1 MAGSA
6 GKRLTISCLQWYRV
20 LCAAKDGELAL
31 QGQAGAEMIEL
42 LQVVK
47 GERPSYNVGQMSLL
61 EKINETADLRRLP
74 LEQLETVSDEIRKYI
89 LETMSRIGGH
99 TGASLGAIELAV
111 ALHYAFDTP
120 RDRLVWDVG
129 HQAYAH
135 KILTGRRE
143 LLPTIKQYGGI
154 SGFLRRDESEYDTFG
169 AGHAS
174 TSLSAALGM
183 AIARDRKGEDH
194 HVVALIGDASLAG
207 GMAMEAINQAGHL
220 KTRLIVVLNDNE
232 MSIAPAV
239 GALTGYLNRIR
250 GAQGYH
256 RFKDEVEETLLAI
269 PSLGERLHHA
279 AKAMKDAIAAAVLPG
294 ALVSELGFKYIG
306 YVDGHN
312 PRALVAALR
321 EAKQVK
327 DGPVIVH
334 ALTTKGKGYPQAEKD
349 YYRWHATGPF
359 DLKTGKAVKSAAKAP
374 TYTSVFGKTLCELME
389 KDPKIVALTAAMP
402 DGTGVCDALERFPD
416 RSFDVGIAEQH
427 CVTFAAG
434 MSCEGLKPVCA
445 IYSTFLQRAFDQLVH
460 DVCIQ
465 NLNVKFCLDR
475 GGIAGGDGPTHHGLL
490 DIAYLRG
497 VPNIIVMAPKDEGEM
512 RDMMLTLVEHEG
524 PAAMRYPRGNGV
536 GASIDREPE
545 LLEIGKGEILRD
557 GGEIAI
563 VAYGSMVHPSLQ
575 AAENL
580 SREGIETTVV
590 NARFVKPLDAQ
601 LLLALARTKR
611 LIVTVEEAYLAGGFG
626 SAVLELLEENGLQD
640 KVRVVRMG
648 IPDRLVTHGDPKL
661 LLAKYGLDTDGIF
674 TRVRESIEVLDD
686 RRAKPQ
692 KVGS

>member
-1 MAGSA
+1 M
-6 GKRLTISCLQWYRV
+6 V
-20 LCAAKDGELAL
+20 AL
-31 QGQAGAEMIEL
+31 QYRSQKKTSA
-42 LQVVK
+42 QN
-47 GERPSYNVGQMSLL
+47 NVFMSLL
-61 EKINETADLRRLP
+61 QNINSPADLRLLRSEDL
-74 LEQLETVSDEIRKYI
+74 QTVADEIRQYI

-99 TGASLGAIELAV
+99 TGASLGAVELAV

-120 RDRLVWDVG
+120 YDRLVWDVG

-135 KILTGRRE
+135 KILTGRRD
-143 LLPTIKQYGGI
+143 LLPTIKQYGGV
-154 SGFLRRDESEYDTFG
+154 SGFLRRDESAYDTFG

-174 TSLSAALGM
+174 TSISAALGM
-183 AIARDRKGEDH
+183 AIARDRKGEQH

-250 GAQGYH
+250 ESQGYH
-256 RFKDEVEETLLAI
+256 RFKEEVEETLLAI
-269 PSLGERLHHA
+269 PSLGGRLHHA
-279 AKAMKDAIAAAVLPG
+279 AKTMKDAIAAAVLPG

-312 PRALVAALR
+312 PSALVAALR
-321 EAKQVK
+321 EAQQVK

-334 ALTTKGKGYPQAEKD
+334 ALTTKGKGYPTAESD

-359 DLKTGKAVKSAAKAP
+359 DLATGKPIKSAAKAP
-374 TYTSVFGKTLCELME
+374 TYTAVFGKTLCQLME
-389 KDPKIVALTAAMP
+389 KNEQVVALTAAMP
-402 DGTGVCDALERFPD
+402 DGTGVCEALEKFPK
-416 RSFDVGIAEQH
+416 RAFDVGIAEQH

-434 MSCEGLKPVCA
+434 MSCEGLIPVCA

-465 NLNVKFCLDR
+465 DLNVKFCLDR

-490 DIAYLRG
+490 DIAYLRA

-512 RDMMLTLVEHEG
+512 RDMMLTMIEHVG

-536 GASIDREPE
+536 GVSIERDPQP
-545 LLEIGKGEILRD
+545 LEIGKGEILRD

-563 VAYGSMVHPSLQ
+563 VAYGSMVHPSLE
-575 AAENL
+575 AAEHL
-580 SREGIETTVV
+580 AKDGIEATVV
-590 NARFVKPLDAQ
+590 NARFVKPLDAE
-601 LLLALARTKR
+601 LLLALARTRR
-611 LIVTVEEAYLAGGFG
+611 LIVTVEEAYVAGGFG

-640 KVRVVRMG
+640 KLRLVRMG
-648 IPDRLVTHGDPKL
+648 IPDRLITHGDAKL
-661 LLAKYGLDTDGIF
+661 LLAKYGLDADGVY
-674 TRVRESIEVLDD
+674 TRVKESIEVLED
-686 RRAKPQ
+686 RRARRQ
-692 KVGS
+692 KV

>member
-1 MAGSA
+1 M
-6 GKRLTISCLQWYRV
+6 R
-20 LCAAKDGELAL
+20 E
-31 QGQAGAEMIEL
+31 
-42 LQVVK
+42 
-47 GERPSYNVGQMSLL
+47 MSLL
-61 EKINETADLRRLP
+61 ENINSSADLRRL
-74 LEQLETVSDEIRKYI
+74 EVAQLPDVAGEIRQYI

-135 KILTGRRE
+135 KILTGRRD

-183 AIARDRKGEDH
+183 AIARDKKGEHH

-250 GAQGYH
+250 TAQGYH
-256 RFKDEVEETLLAI
+256 RFKDEVEETLLSI

-279 AKAMKDAIAAAVLPG
+279 AKTVKDAIAAAVLPG

-321 EAKQVK
+321 EAKQIK

-334 ALTTKGKGYPQAEKD
+334 ALTTKGKGHPQAEKD

-359 DLKTGKAVKSAAKAP
+359 DLATGKAIKSAAKAP
-374 TYTSVFGKTLCELME
+374 TYTAVFGSTLCQLME
-389 KDPKIVALTAAMP
+389 KDPKVVALTAAMP
-402 DGTGVCDALERFPD
+402 DGTGVCEALERFPD

-434 MSCEGLKPVCA
+434 MSVEGLKPVCA
-445 IYSTFLQRAFDQLVH
+445 IYSTFLQRGFDQLVH

-490 DIAYLRG
+490 DIAYLRS

-512 RDMMLTLVEHEG
+512 RDMMLTMLEHNG

-536 GASIDREPE
+536 GADIERDPQVV
-545 LLEIGKGEILRD
+545 EIGKGEILRD

-563 VAYGSMVHPSLQ
+563 IAYGSMVHPSLH
-575 AAENL
+575 AAQNL
-580 SREGIETTVV
+580 AKEGIETSVV
-590 NARFVKPLDAQ
+590 NARFVKPLDAS

-611 LIVTVEEAYLAGGFG
+611 LLVTVEEAYLAGGFG

-661 LLAKYGLDTDGIF
+661 LLAKYGLDADGIY
-674 TRVRESIEVLDD
+674 TRVKDSIDVLDE

-692 KVGS
+692 KVSS

>member
-1 MAGSA
+1 MPN
-6 GKRLTISCLQWYRV
+6 T
-20 LCAAKDGELAL
+20 
-31 QGQAGAEMIEL
+31 
-42 LQVVK
+42 
-47 GERPSYNVGQMSLL
+47 MSLI
-61 EKINETADLRRLP
+61 ESINSPADLRRLQP
-74 LEQLETVSDEIRKYI
+74 DQLQTVADEIRTYI
-89 LETMSRIGGH
+89 LETMSRVGGH
-99 TGASLGAIELAV
+99 TGASLGAVELAV

-120 RDRLVWDVG
+120 HDRLVWDVG

-135 KILTGRRE
+135 KILTGRRDS
-143 LLPTIKQYGGI
+143 LPTIKQYGGI

-183 AIARDRKGEDH
+183 AIARDRKDEDH

-220 KTRLIVVLNDNE
+220 KSRLIVVLNDNE

-250 GAQGYH
+250 GAHGYH
-256 RFKDEVEETLLAI
+256 RFKDEVEEKLLAI
-269 PSLGERLHHA
+269 PSVGERLHHA
-279 AKAMKDAIAAAVLPG
+279 AKTMKDVIAAAVLPG

-312 PRALVAALR
+312 TRALVAALR
-321 EAKQVK
+321 EAKQIK

-334 ALTTKGKGYPQAEKD
+334 ALTTKGKGFPGADTD

-359 DLKTGKAVKSAAKAP
+359 DLKTGKAVSSSAKAP
-374 TYTSVFGKTLCELME
+374 TYTSVFGDVLCELMA
-389 KDPKIVALTAAMP
+389 KDSQIVALTAAMP
-402 DGTGVCDALERFPD
+402 DGTGVCKALEKFPE

-434 MSCEGLKPVCA
+434 LSCEGLKPVCA
-445 IYSTFLQRAFDQLVH
+445 IYSTFLQRGFDQLVH

-475 GGIAGGDGPTHHGLL
+475 GGIAGGDGQTHHGLL
-490 DIAYLRG
+490 DIAYLRA
-497 VPNIIVMAPKDEGEM
+497 VPNIVLMAPKDEGEM
-512 RDMMLTLVEHEG
+512 RDMLFTMTEHHG

-536 GASIDREPE
+536 GVPLDREPQ
-545 LLEIGKGEILRD
+545 LLEIGKAEILRD
-557 GGEIAI
+557 GGEVAI
-563 VAYGSMVHPSLQ
+563 IAYGSMVHPSMV

-580 SREGIETTVV
+580 AKANIEATVV
-590 NARFVKPLDAQ
+590 NARFVKPLDAS

-640 KVRVVRMG
+640 KIRFVRMG
-648 IPDRLVTHGDPKL
+648 IPDRLITHGDAKL
-661 LLAKYGLDTDGIF
+661 LLAKYGLDADGIYN
-674 TRVRESIEVLDD
+674 RVKESMEVLDE
-686 RRAKPQ
+686 RRAHPQ
-692 KVGS
+692 RVK